1 VHASPRSGNGSR
13 GDYNVD
19 IVEASPMMEITRA
32 LVSSMLV
39 LACGFC
45 LVNVFQ
51 PWSAAHAQANTR
63 VFEIRTYTAADGKL
77 DALNA
82 RFRDHTM
89 ALFKKHDMTSV
100 AYFTP
105 QDAPLK
111 QNTLIY
117 ILAHPSREAAA
128 RNWQAFQNDP
138 EWQKVKA
145 DSETQGALTT
155 KIESVF
161 VDPTDYSPMK

>member
-1 VHASPRSGNGSR
+1 
-13 GDYNVD
+13 
-19 IVEASPMMEITRA
+19 MTRA
-32 LVSSMLV
+32 KALLSMLV
-39 LACGFC
+39 FACGFS
-45 LVNVFQ
+45 LGGVFW
-51 PWSAAHAQANTR
+51 PGSPGHAQPNPR
-63 VFEIRTYTAADGKL
+63 VFEIRTYTAAEGKL
-77 DALNA
+77 DALHA

-89 ALFKKHDMTSV
+89 ALFKKHGMTSV
-100 AYFTP
+100 GYFKP

-128 RNWQAFQNDP
+128 KNWQAFQNDP

-145 DSETQGALTT
+145 ASEAQGALTT

-161 VDPTDYSPMK
+161 ADPTDYSPMQ

>member
-1 VHASPRSGNGSR
+1 MTKMTHAK
-13 GDYNVD
+13 
-19 IVEASPMMEITRA
+19 A
-32 LVSSMLV
+32 VSSMLV
-39 LACGFC
+39 FACGFS
-45 LVNVFQ
+45 LGGVFQ
-51 PWSAAHAQANTR
+51 AWSPGHAQPNTR
-63 VFEIRTYTAADGKL
+63 VFEIRTYTAAEGKL
-77 DALNA
+77 DALHA
-82 RFRDHTM
+82 RFRDHTL

-100 AYFTP
+100 GYFKP

-128 RNWQAFQNDP
+128 KNWQAFHDDP

-145 DSETQGALTT
+145 ASEAQGALTT

-161 VDPTDYSPMK
+161 VDPTDYSPMQ

>member
-1 VHASPRSGNGSR
+1 
-13 GDYNVD
+13 
-19 IVEASPMMEITRA
+19 MMEMAHSR
-32 LVSSMLV
+32 LVLSMLV

-45 LVNVFQ
+45 LGNVFK
-51 PWSAAHAQANTR
+51 PWSAVHAQANTR
-63 VFEIRTYTAADGKL
+63 VFEIRTYTAAEGKL
-77 DALNA
+77 DALHA
-82 RFRDHTM
+82 RFRDHTV
-89 ALFKKHDMTSV
+89 ALFSKHDMTSV

-138 EWQKVKA
+138 EWQQVKA
-145 DSETQGALTT
+145 ASETQGALTT